1 MEEQNIQ
8 VQTKTINQELRE
20 LIMEYREKHPA
31 LSLNALSQ
39 RTNIPGTSLR
49 RLMQDNYEVPL
60 SPHQVLAI
68 FSYLIKEKRISKILA
83 MATGAVGEYLRQSFS
98 SFVFEEENEHK
109 MDFDINE
116 IVKDKVSYLIYK
128 MAANQL
134 GVTMGEIFES
144 FGRMGLKKFEELVN
158 RGWIYADTNERFH
171 AKEKNFSI
179 DIMLSKELSHSL
191 LDQFKPED
199 AGRGL
204 NLYYSLSEGMNE
216 MGIKKIKEI
225 ELDAVKKVFEVMNQK
240 EYIGTIPYFALFLSD
255 CLGVSP
261 TQEVLQ

>member
-1 MEEQNIQ
+1 MEEQKTQ
-8 VQTKTINQELRE
+8 VQKKSLNQELRE
-20 LIMEYREKHPA
+20 LIMDYRDKHPS

-39 RTNIPGTSLR
+39 RTNVPGTSLR
-49 RLMQDNYEVPL
+49 RLMQEGYEVPL

-68 FSYLIKEKRISKILA
+68 FSYLIKEKRISKILITA
-83 MATGAVGEYLRQSFS
+83 KGAIGEYLRTSFS
-98 SFVFEEENEHK
+98 SFIFEEENEHK
-109 MDFDINE
+109 IDFDINE

-128 MAANQL
+128 MAANQM

-144 FGRMGLKKFEELVN
+144 FGRMGLKKFEELVEKE
-158 RGWIYADTNERFH
+158 WIYADTNERFH

-199 AGRGL
+199 AGKGL

-216 MGIKKIKEI
+216 IGIKKIKEI
-225 ELDAVKKVFEVMNQK
+225 ELEAVKKVFEVMNQS

-255 CLGVSP
+255 CLGVTP